1 MNYEYCRYITINN
14 KIRLLTKMFF
24 TNKTVTDIKNFMNCL
39 NIYMKINNE
48 DDDYNEWYN
57 GKRIKTFYEHF
68 FFNINY
74 RNIFVI
80 TL

>member
-48 DDDYNEWYN
+48 DDDYNE
-57 GKRIKTFYEHF
+57 
-68 FFNINY
+68 
-74 RNIFVI
+74 
-80 TL
+80 